1 MTCALCQFDYTDGS
15 EYESKIEQF
24 WESRGDASGRGGP
37 ARVYGGTVP
46 VDYNAGTGRQ
56 PRKDGGGTP
65 GDDND
70 AARGRGARDTEY
82 GLGDWA
88 RARARVEEIAA
99 ADKYDVRLDA
109 ARPRAA
115 SEQMSRTEYRKL
127 YGAVRRAISGCDAA
141 GKDWIDTTH
150 DCCRTVVRFLR
161 RGGDP
166 KIAQAV
172 WTVTHPNPR
181 KR

>member
-1 MTCALCQFDYTDGS
+1 
-15 EYESKIEQF
+15 
-24 WESRGDASGRGGP
+24 
-37 ARVYGGTVP
+37 
-46 VDYNAGTGRQ
+46 
-56 PRKDGGGTP
+56 
-65 GDDND
+65 
-70 AARGRGARDTEY
+70 
-82 GLGDWA
+82 
-88 RARARVEEIAA
+88 
-99 ADKYDVRLDA
+99 
-109 ARPRAA
+109 
-115 SEQMSRTEYRKL
+115 MSIQRTEYRKL
-127 YGAVRRAISGCDAA
+127 YGAVRRAMSGCDAA